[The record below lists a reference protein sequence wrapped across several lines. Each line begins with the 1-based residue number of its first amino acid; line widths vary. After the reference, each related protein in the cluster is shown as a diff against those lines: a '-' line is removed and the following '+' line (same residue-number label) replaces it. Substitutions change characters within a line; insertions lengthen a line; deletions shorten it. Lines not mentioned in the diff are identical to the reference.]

1 MQKKVTNILQ
11 NSKISEKP
19 IDMWYNR
26 IRKEREV
33 SAMKEY
39 KFLVRVYYK
48 NGTKE
53 QRAWIETTR
62 DAKEKAKKC
71 REEANVTKVTL
82 YRIDQ
87 TFEF

>member
-1 MQKKVTNILQ
+1 
-11 NSKISEKP
+11 
-19 IDMWYNR
+19 
-26 IRKEREV
+26 
-33 SAMKEY
+33 MKEY
-39 KFLVRVYYK
+39 KFLARVYFQ

-53 QRAWIETTR
+53 QRMWIETTR

-71 REEANVTKVTL
+71 RAEANVIKVTL

>member
-1 MQKKVTNILQ
+1 
-11 NSKISEKP
+11 
-19 IDMWYNR
+19 
-26 IRKEREV
+26 
-33 SAMKEY
+33 MKEY
-39 KFLVRVYYK
+39 KFLVRVYFE

-53 QRAWIETTR
+53 QRTWRTWTETTK

>member
-1 MQKKVTNILQ
+1 MNT
-11 NSKISEKP
+11 
-19 IDMWYNR
+19 
-26 IRKEREV
+26 
-33 SAMKEY
+33 MKQYE
-39 KFLVRVYYK
+39 FLVRVYFK

-53 QRAWIETTR
+53 QRTWIETTK

-71 REEANVTKVTL
+71 KEDMNVKKVTL

>member
-1 MQKKVTNILQ
+1 
-11 NSKISEKP
+11 
-19 IDMWYNR
+19 
-26 IRKEREV
+26 
-33 SAMKEY
+33 MKEY
-39 KFLVRVYYK
+39 KYLARVNFK

-53 QRAWIETTR
+53 QRTWIETTK

>member
-1 MQKKVTNILQ
+1 MKKVLTSAII
-11 NSKISEKP
+11 KSE
-19 IDMWYNR
+19 
-26 IRKEREV
+26 KEREV

-39 KFLVRVYYK
+39 KFLARVYFK

-53 QRAWIETTR
+53 QRTWIETTK

>member
-1 MQKKVTNILQ
+1 
-11 NSKISEKP
+11 
-19 IDMWYNR
+19 
-26 IRKEREV
+26 
-33 SAMKEY
+33 MKQY
-39 KFLVRVYYK
+39 KFLARVYFK

-53 QRAWIETTR
+53 QRTWIETTK

>member
-1 MQKKVTNILQ
+1 
-11 NSKISEKP
+11 
-19 IDMWYNR
+19 
-26 IRKEREV
+26 
-33 SAMKEY
+33 MKQY
-39 KFLVRVYYK
+39 KFLVIAYLK

-53 QRAWIETTR
+53 QRTWIETTR